1 MPPGPDV
8 ARHTPIFPVALAYA
22 PAMNAAASS
31 WCTRT
36 NRTRSALRRRPS
48 MIPLIPSPGSPN
60 TVSTPQSASRATST
74 SAAIAAMPARYP
86 DPPGTT
92 LIVPSR
98 APALRRGR
106 ACDDPRDGRE
116 ASPDAPRL
124 GVGHLGDDVH
134 RLLAY
139 AARGTAIP
147 GGDQRLRQDGQR
159 AGTAVGVADPLAD
172 HGRRPCLSQRLVE
185 HPQFPE
191 DAGDG
196 DQRVAA
202 RRLVLGAVVDVER
215 PPAVLQAPLP
225 LPRLQVERGQLA
237 MGRAL
242 ST

>member
-92 LIVPSR
+92 LIVSSR
-98 APALRRGR
+98 ARALRRGR

-116 ASPDAPRL
+116 AFPDGPRL

-159 AGTAVGVADPLAD
+159 AGTAVGGAPPPPAP
-172 HGRRPCLSQRLVE
+172 RP
-185 HPQFPE
+185 
-191 DAGDG
+191 
-196 DQRVAA
+196 
-202 RRLVLGAVVDVER
+202 R
-215 PPAVLQAPLP
+215 PPPPPPPPAPP
-225 LPRLQVERGQLA
+225 PIP
-237 MGRAL
+237 GRARGGDP
-242 ST
+242 